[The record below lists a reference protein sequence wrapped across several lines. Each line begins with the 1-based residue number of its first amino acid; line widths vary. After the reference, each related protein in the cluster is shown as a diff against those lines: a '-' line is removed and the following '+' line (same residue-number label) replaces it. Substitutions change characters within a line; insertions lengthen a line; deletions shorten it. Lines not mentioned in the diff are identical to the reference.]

1 MNAYRD
7 ELDVLK
13 LKAEKVTK
21 LENEI
26 LKYKEKLIE
35 LDVFKKRKEVGE

>member
-35 LDVFKKRKEVGE
+35 LDVFKKRKEVCG